1 MTASSLDLD
10 TSQMLAHTTAPD
22 DAAQPLRVVDW
33 AARSLRGAR
42 RRVNE
47 DAILVAP
54 ALLGVADGVGGHPAG
69 HVASALTLDSVR
81 RSLPAEPAEPG
92 EALSA
97 SLAEANAAVRSGA
110 ARDWTK
116 GMLTTAVLAQVTHGT
131 LTVAHVGD
139 SRAYLW
145 RAVTLRRLTV
155 DHSLV
160 AALVERGHVSSDAA
174 RQHPLRSLIVR
185 ALGLDETVR
194 PDVTSL
200 ALSSKDVLLLCSDGL
215 SDALDD
221 LALHRVLDTEEDVG
235 QLVPLLVGEA
245 AAGGSGD
252 DISVIAARLG

>member
-1 MTASSLDLD
+1 
-10 TSQMLAHTTAPD
+10 
-22 DAAQPLRVVDW
+22 
-33 AARSLRGAR
+33 
-42 RRVNE
+42 
-47 DAILVAP
+47 
-54 ALLGVADGVGGHPAG
+54 
-69 HVASALTLDSVR
+69 
-81 RSLPAEPAEPG
+81 
-92 EALSA
+92 
-97 SLAEANAAVRSGA
+97 
-110 ARDWTK
+110 
-116 GMLTTAVLAQVTHGT
+116 
-131 LTVAHVGD
+131 
-139 SRAYLW
+139 
-145 RAVTLRRLTV
+145 V